1 MFFEIYLNV
10 MAGMNR
16 ITAKETE
23 TVFLLCDVYSIYT
36 KTGGCTNETERT
48 KIKIY

>member
-1 MFFEIYLNV
+1 MFSEIYLNV
-10 MAGMNR
+10 RAGMNR
-16 ITAKETE
+16 ITAKET
-23 TVFLLCDVYSIYT
+23 VFLLCDVHSIYT